1 MIAKEATIEARRAH
15 DRAAGFSFQQV
26 SDASRVHHPQVTCQV
41 LLMSDANI
49 GNLALNTAVARL
61 DFLRHSLY
69 HACP

>member
-1 MIAKEATIEARRAH
+1 
-15 DRAAGFSFQQV
+15 
-26 SDASRVHHPQVTCQV
+26 
-41 LLMSDANI
+41 MSDGANI